1 MSDLPKK
8 SIRITDLTRLDT
20 SAKID
25 EKQELLFP
33 VACNQTEKDTF
44 SMPINTF
51 VTWLLLK
58 HAADKDFSNLS
69 DIGQAILDAKQDY
82 FNKVANDTDLN
93 TFTQD
98 GIWKVKLNGTVEC
111 HAPGS
116 GVGYYVV
123 AVDTD
128 EDGLIEQQ
136 ARNLNVS
143 SGDIYHRQRI
153 NGTWTGWGLIT
164 QDMGAPTFTDAPTV
178 VNPGTNDDQL
188 ATIGQLNIKFSDI
201 FQTEWR
207 ITEGVLVKGTP
218 SYSGGVLVLPA
229 GSKYYTNDSMKIE
242 NAADLSINIASN
254 VKRYVFGD
262 STGNLRAWEHFLK
275 VVETP
280 TIIPADTLI
289 YNIYSDEYIDANG
302 TYGLAPI
309 GIVDNGSFEVSV
321 GIQFLNVENLKATLD
336 ALHVPLKVDKQIGD
350 DYQNS
355 VVASDTEY
363 ERQMSAGHY
372 VDDGEGGFDLDFGAG
387 VTVTSHQEDENNPG
401 TYNKDV
407 EATLFAQDGSSRTEI
422 NLTPQG
428 ATLTS
433 DDTDNA
439 PEYIATKKD
448 IRELETRALTFRGYV
463 GTTAPSTTDYQLQ
476 EGNLWINASA
486 MPTSF
491 PVAAA
496 SIKRWNGSSWVNYGQ
511 TYSALN
517 FDAWRNLVDGEGY
530 YWFAGEWV
538 VMSTDLSTDHFVL
551 GQDGKWR
558 IKSSVQLPGSPT
570 AENDATTN
578 NGLVRKGQMDTAL
591 GNKANDNAVLHL
603 AGAETATGPK
613 TFSGGLT
620 STGATTA
627 SGASFDLHTT
637 DGKVGVSADQGS
649 VVGKLLITADTIAI
663 ASSTSGT
670 DTIIN
675 CGVSYT

>member
-25 EKQELLFP
+25 AKQELLLP

-44 SMPINTF
+44 SIPLNTL

-58 HAADKDFSNLS
+58 HAADRDLSNLT

-82 FNKVANDTDLN
+82 FNKVPVNTDLN
-93 TFTQD
+93 TFTSD
-98 GIWKVKLNGTVEC
+98 GIWKVELNGTVEC

-123 AVDTD
+123 SVDTD

-136 ARNLNVS
+136 ARNLNAS
-143 SGDIYHRQRI
+143 SGNIYHRQRI

-178 VNPGTNDDQL
+178 VNPGTEDDQL
-188 ATIGQLNIKFSDI
+188 ATIGQLNVKFSDI

-207 ITEGVLVKGTP
+207 ITEGLFVEGSLT
-218 SYSGGVLVLPA
+218 YSGGVLTMSS
-229 GSKYYTNDSMKIE
+229 GSKYYTNDSLKIV
-242 NAADLSINIASN
+242 ATSDKTINIASN
-254 VKRYVFGD
+254 VKRFVFANGSGD
-262 STGNLRAWEHFLK
+262 LVAWENFEK
-275 VVETP
+275 VVAFP
-280 TIIPADTLI
+280 TVMLAGTLY
-289 YNIYSDEYIDANG
+289 YNIYTDQYADSNG
-302 TYGLAPI
+302 FYSLAPI
-309 GIVDNGSFEVSV
+309 GIVDNGSWAPSA
-321 GIQFLNVENLKATLD
+321 GIQFLNIDNLKATLD
-336 ALHVPLKVDKQIGD
+336 ALNVNEKVDQQIGTEL
-350 DYQNS
+350 QNS
-355 VVASDTEY
+355 TVTSDDQY
-363 ERQMSAGHY
+363 SRQVSAGHY
-372 VDDGEGGFDLDFGAG
+372 TLNSEEELELDFGAG
-387 VTVTSHQEDENNPG
+387 LSVQSHEEDPDNEG

-428 ATLTS
+428 ATLSS
-433 DDTDNA
+433 DDTDNV

-448 IRELETRALTFRGYV
+448 IRELETRALTFKGYV
-463 GTTAPSTTDYQLQ
+463 GTTAPSSSTYQLQ

-486 MPTSF
+486 MPSSF

-578 NGLVRKGQMDTAL
+578 AGLVRKGQMDAAL

-603 AGAETATGPK
+603 AGAETATGAK

-637 DGKVGVSADQGS
+637 DGKVGVAADQGS
-649 VVGKLLITADTIAI
+649 VVGKLLITADTIAV